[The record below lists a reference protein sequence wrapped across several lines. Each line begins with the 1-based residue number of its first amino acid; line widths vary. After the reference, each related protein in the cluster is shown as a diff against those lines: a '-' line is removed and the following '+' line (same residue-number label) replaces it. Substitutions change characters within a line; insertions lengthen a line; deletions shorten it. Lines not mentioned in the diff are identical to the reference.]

1 MLEEGYAGVSSRKVG
16 VRAGLKSNLMHY
28 HFATMGDL
36 FIAAFQR
43 REQLHMAR
51 LTAAAASDRP
61 LHELWHLAVDA
72 ASSRLYLEFNALA
85 CHRPA
90 VREVI
95 ARSNSRD
102 RMAMTAAL
110 DAAQRAAG
118 AERKGLS
125 AEVVATA
132 MAGMARVFATDR
144 ALGNAEGH
152 AATLEFVERLLGEL
166 EPVEPGR
173 GGPVAVQCRASLA
186 AERSATQHQEIR
198 MPSIHE
204 LELAHLPIASREF
217 GRDPLPYFEAATGL
231 PPATSA
237 SSSPATARLTR
248 SCGWTTS

>member
-1 MLEEGYAGVSSRKVG
+1 MASDRQRSEASAETRERILDATEQIMLEEGYAGVSSRKVG

-28 HFATMGDL
+28 HFATMDDL

-43 REQLHMAR
+43 RERLHMAGI
-51 LTAAAASDRP
+51 AAATASDRP
-61 LHELWHLAVDA
+61 LRELWHLAVDA

-102 RMAMTAAL
+102 RLTMTAAL
-110 DAAQRAAG
+110 DAALRAAG

-144 ALGNAEGH
+144 ALGTADGH
-152 AATLEFVERLLGEL
+152 AATREFVARLLDEL
-166 EPVEPGR
+166 EPVESGR
-173 GGPVAVQCRASLA
+173 GGPVADQGGASA
-186 AERSATQHQEIR
+186 TAERSAPSGGQH
-198 MPSIHE
+198 
-204 LELAHLPIASREF
+204 AV
-217 GRDPLPYFEAATGL
+217 DPRA
-231 PPATSA
+231 
-237 SSSPATARLTR
+237 
-248 SCGWTTS
+248 